1 MKVVAYARY
10 SSDNQREE
18 SIDAQIRAIK
28 KYCKENKY
36 ILLNIYI
43 DEARTGTNQN
53 RPQFQQMLK
62 SAKNKEF
69 EAVVVHKFDRF
80 SRNKMDAVRIK
91 YELKQQ
97 GVKVLSILEPLNGTP
112 EDVIIESLYEGM
124 AEYYS
129 LNLAREVRKGM
140 IENAE
145 KGLTTGGTA
154 PLGLDIVDK
163 KYVINEYEAGAVRLI
178 FDMYA
183 SGNTYLTIINTLN
196 KKGYVTKK
204 GKDFG
209 KNSLYE
215 ILRNEKYIGNYIYN
229 TNLNK
234 RKGKT
239 NHHAKVKEE
248 DIIRKNGIIPAI
260 IDNDTWNIVQK
271 KMEEKKKMGRRSTG
285 KSIEPYIL
293 SGILICGACGSVMH
307 GNRRNNGKG
316 KENIYSSY
324 VCSNRNC
331 KAKSIKK
338 ETIEKAVI
346 SQLKGYFTEDTKKEL
361 HKMLEEKLIESQKNY
376 VDKTN
381 IYKKELRETE
391 QKIDNIVEA
400 IANGL
405 YNPKMKKKMEQLE
418 NKKSELNSLIEN
430 NYIYTAPTY
439 EQFKEYLEMVL
450 NFANKDDLNAYKN
463 IIDYFVENVI
473 LTEDDI
479 IVNVKIQNIGV
490 GTNGAPKRTRT
501 SDSQFRKLQLYPT
514 ELWMHII
521 DINIIKIYPLQYHK
535 IKIITIN
542 FKKY

>member
-204 GKDFG
+204 V
-209 KNSLYE
+209 
-215 ILRNEKYIGNYIYN
+215 
-229 TNLNK
+229 
-234 RKGKT
+234 KT
-239 NHHAKVKEE
+239 LAK
-248 DIIRKNGIIPAI
+248 
-260 IDNDTWNIVQK
+260 IVYMK
-271 KMEEKKKMGRRSTG
+271 F
-285 KSIEPYIL
+285 
-293 SGILICGACGSVMH
+293 C
-307 GNRRNNGKG
+307 
-316 KENIYSSY
+316 
-324 VCSNRNC
+324 
-331 KAKSIKK
+331 
-338 ETIEKAVI
+338 ET
-346 SQLKGYFTEDTKKEL
+346 
-361 HKMLEEKLIESQKNY
+361 
-376 VDKTN
+376 
-381 IYKKELRETE
+381 
-391 QKIDNIVEA
+391 
-400 IANGL
+400 
-405 YNPKMKKKMEQLE
+405 
-418 NKKSELNSLIEN
+418 
-430 NYIYTAPTY
+430 
-439 EQFKEYLEMVL
+439 
-450 NFANKDDLNAYKN
+450 KN
-463 IIDYFVENVI
+463 I
-473 LTEDDI
+473 
-479 IVNVKIQNIGV
+479 
-490 GTNGAPKRTRT
+490 
-501 SDSQFRKLQLYPT
+501 
-514 ELWMHII
+514 
-521 DINIIKIYPLQYHK
+521 
-535 IKIITIN
+535 
-542 FKKY
+542 